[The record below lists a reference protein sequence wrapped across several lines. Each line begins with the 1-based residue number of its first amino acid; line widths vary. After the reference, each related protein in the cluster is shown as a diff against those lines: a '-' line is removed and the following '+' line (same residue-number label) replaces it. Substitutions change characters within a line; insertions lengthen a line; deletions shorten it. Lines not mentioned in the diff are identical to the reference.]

1 MMPIAQLLMPTEDT
15 NIPEPSTVLPSL
27 LQHAVCA
34 QAMPTVAVPTEEL
47 SVGVSLA
54 DTPRLE
60 ALLQEAEAELA
71 HITPQLTALEATLNQ
86 VQAQVGELK
95 QKRQRLLGL
104 TTSLSALLV
113 PSSAV
118 VVSVHNANSHRLPNG
133 EKIQETQKPKSVK
146 RQLPLLPPS
155 SDGVFL
161 PALAFKQ
168 GDTILKRKDS
178 INYEIFRAIVYQGG
192 QATTEQI
199 RQYLIEQKV
208 VIPKTGETFETV
220 SLSEISARVSYLV
233 KHGIARSV
241 GTGSYLSCF
250 GWDQPVQ

>member
-1 MMPIAQLLMPTEDT
+1 MMPIAQLLMPTNN
-15 NIPEPSTVLPSL
+15 NIPEPPAELPL
-27 LQHAVCA
+27 TLQNAVCA
-34 QAMPTVAVPTEEL
+34 EAMPVVASFAEV

-71 HITPQLTALEATLNQ
+71 HITPHLTTLEATLNQ

-104 TTSLSALLV
+104 TSSLSALLV
-113 PSSAV
+113 PA
-118 VVSVHNANSHRLPNG
+118 SVNAGNSHTAPNA
-133 EKIQETQKPKSVK
+133 EKIKETQKPKSVK

-199 RQYLIEQKV
+199 RQYLVEQKV

-233 KHGIARSV
+233 KHGIVRSV

>member
-1 MMPIAQLLMPTEDT
+1 MTPIAQLLMPTDYNT
-15 NIPEPSTVLPSL
+15 PELPAEL
-27 LQHAVCA
+27 PLPLQNAVCA
-34 QAMPTVAVPTEEL
+34 EAMTTLPVVTEDV
-47 SVGVSLA
+47 SAGISLA

-60 ALLQEAEAELA
+60 ALLQEAQTELA
-71 HITPQLTALEATLNQ
+71 HITPQLMTLELTLNQ

-104 TTSLSALLV
+104 TSSLSALLV
-113 PSSAV
+113 PSPVASCV
-118 VVSVHNANSHRLPNG
+118 NDANSHHIPNA
-133 EKIQETQKPKSVK
+133 EKIKETQKPKSVK

-199 RQYLIEQKV
+199 RQYLVEQKV